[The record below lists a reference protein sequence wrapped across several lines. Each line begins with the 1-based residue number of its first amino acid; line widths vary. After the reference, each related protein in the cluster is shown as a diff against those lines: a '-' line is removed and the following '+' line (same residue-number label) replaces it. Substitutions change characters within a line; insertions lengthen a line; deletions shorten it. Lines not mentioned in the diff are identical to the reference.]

1 MFIVPDRT
9 RPPQP
14 AGLPQSAAPPPP
26 WRSAPLR
33 RGIARPQ
40 LSRERVVQAALQLI
54 EAGGGKGLS
63 MRRVADGLGVSASS
77 LYGYVASKEELVQLV
92 LDRIFDEV
100 KPPPGDLGWQ
110 EGLRQYAR
118 EILQTYRRHPGVA
131 ALTLGRVPLST
142 AMFASVETSLEVFRA
157 IGMPDEV
164 AAYVGDLAGL
174 YIGAFAYEQDIAA
187 GGQPDPAQI
196 AAWLGSLPAGRFPN
210 IVAMARSGKLTAGS
224 ADDRFEWGLDVI
236 IRGLGTYLEDPPTRE
251 ARWPVGDG

>member
-1 MFIVPDRT
+1 MFSMSQAG
-9 RPPQP
+9 QP
-14 AGLPQSAAPPPP
+14 EPPPPP

-54 EAGGGKGLS
+54 EAAGGEGLS
-63 MRRVADGLGVSASS
+63 MRRVADRLGVSASS

-100 KPPPGDLGWQ
+100 RPPRAELGWQ
-110 EGLRQYAR
+110 EGMRQYAR
-118 EILQTYRRHPGVA
+118 EVLQVYRRHRGVA
-131 ALTLGRVPLST
+131 ALTLGRVPFSP
-142 AMFASVETSLEVFRA
+142 AMFASVETGLEVFRA

-164 AAYVGDLAGL
+164 AVFVGDLAGL

-187 GGQPDPAQI
+187 TGGAQADPAQV
-196 AAWLGSLPAGRFPN
+196 AAWLGSLPADRFPN
-210 IVAMARSGKLTAGS
+210 IVQLARSGKLTAGS

-236 IRGLGTYLEDPPTRE
+236 IRGLASYLDHPPTRA
-251 ARWPVGDG
+251 ARWPVDDG